1 MKGPGVLIRKWGM
14 LIVDE
19 FKGHLTPETKATIT
33 GSSMKTDVVVTP
45 GRREGVALQLQVLN
59 VVVNKPFQDH
69 VKQLYNVW
77 LLIRDHALTP
87 AGRIMKH
94 TV

>member
-1 MKGPGVLIRKWGM
+1 MNEPGVLGRKWGM
-14 LIVDE
+14 LIKDE
-19 FKGHLTPETKATIT
+19 FKGHITPETKATIT
-33 GSSMKTDVVVTP
+33 ASSMNTDVVVIP
-45 GRREGVALQLQVLN
+45 GGVASQLQVLD

-77 LLIRDHALTP
+77 LLIRDHALAP
-87 AGRIMKH
+87 GGRIMKH